1 MNVIGKKCVFIIAE
15 AGVNHNG
22 QLEPA
27 YQLVDKAKEAGADA
41 VKFQTFNPKKL
52 VSKVAKMATYQKNN
66 IGKEKS
72 QQEML
77 TELTLEKKDFLKI
90 KEYCDEKKI
99 LFLSTPFDEESAD
112 FLKGLIP
119 YYKIG
124 SGEITNLPFLK
135 HVAKKGKPI
144 ILSTGMSFLGEV
156 ETAVKAI
163 QEVDHGLELYLLHC
177 TTNYPCPINE
187 VNLKA
192 MLTLKEAFKLPVG
205 YSDHTKGIEVPIAA
219 VAMGAKIIEKHFT
232 LDNNMEGPD
241 HKASLEPDELKEM
254 VLRIRNIEKALG
266 DGIKKPN
273 ESELKIREVARK
285 VLVSNKKLNQGSV
298 IRKEDIDIKRA
309 GCGISPYELDIVVNR
324 KLVKDIDED
333 DPLTWE
339 HFLGNHYE

>member
-1 MNVIGKKCVFIIAE
+1 MIGKKRAFIIAE

-22 QLEPA
+22 KLVLA
-27 YQLVDKAKEAGADA
+27 YQLVDKAKEAGVDA
-41 VKFQTFNPKKL
+41 IKFQTFNPKKL
-52 VSKVAKMATYQKNN
+52 VSKVAKMATYQRDN

-77 TELTLEKKDFLKI
+77 SELTLEKKDFVKI
-90 KEYCDEKKI
+90 KEYCEKKEI
-99 LFLSTPFDEESAD
+99 LFLSTPFDEESVD
-112 FLKGLIP
+112 FLEDLVP

-135 HVAKKGKPI
+135 HIAKKGKPI
-144 ILSTGMSFLGEV
+144 ILSTGMSYLGEV

-163 QEVDHGLELYLLHC
+163 QEIDDDLELYLLHC

-192 MLTLKEAFKLPVG
+192 MQTLKEAFKLPVG

-219 VAMGAKIIEKHFT
+219 VALGARIIEKHFT

-254 VLRIRNIEKALG
+254 VFRIRNIEKALG

-273 ESELKIREVARK
+273 RSEIKIREVARK
-285 VLVSNKKLNQGSV
+285 VLVSNKKLTQGSV
-298 IRKEDIDIKRA
+298 IRRGDIEIKRA
-309 GCGISPYELDIVVNR
+309 GRGILPHELEIIENH

-333 DPLTWE
+333 EPLTWD
-339 HFLGNHYE
+339 HFFRESL